1 MLIYLM
7 IKSMKNNKLFYFR
20 KTDETPSQ
28 VQKVQSCP
36 WKCCAM

>member
-1 MLIYLM
+1 M
-7 IKSMKNNKLFYFR
+7 IKSTKNNKLFYFR
-20 KTDETPSQ
+20 KTDETLYQ